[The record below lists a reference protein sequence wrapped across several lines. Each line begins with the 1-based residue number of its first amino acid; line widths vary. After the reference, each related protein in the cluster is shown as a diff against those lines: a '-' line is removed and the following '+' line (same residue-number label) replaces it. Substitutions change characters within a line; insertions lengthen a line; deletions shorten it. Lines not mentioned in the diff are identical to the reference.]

1 MVKAILSLSSRFYQ
15 LAFIVHDGT
24 GNVKFN
30 LPKEAQSRGEK
41 RKGLGRFAYRGFERR
56 SEEGFRHE
64 LKGSLIHPDPQASVG
79 DTVGAGVGVSAGTEV
94 SGTWLGST
102 CDGSFVGSELG
113 DSDTV
118 GEVAGDT
125 DGEAAGDTV
134 GVIQSSGEAR

>member
-15 LAFIVHDGT
+15 LVFIVHDGT

-79 DTVGAGVGVSAGTEV
+79 DTVGAGVGVSAGTGV
-94 SGTWLGST
+94 GGTS
-102 CDGSFVGSELG
+102 VGSG
-113 DSDTV
+113 SGVSV
-118 GEVAGDT
+118 GTG
-125 DGEAAGDTV
+125 V
-134 GVIQSSGEAR
+134 GGTSVGSGI

>member
-64 LKGSLIHPDPQASVG
+64 LKDPLIHSDRVP
-79 DTVGAGVGVSAGTEV
+79 E
-94 SGTWLGST
+94 
-102 CDGSFVGSELG
+102 SEWVPE
-113 DSDTV
+113 SESEWV
-118 GEVAGDT
+118 PES
-125 DGEAAGDTV
+125 E
-134 GVIQSSGEAR
+134 